1 MSAEQETESQATD
14 IAGHYSDGVVN
25 IIICKI
31 DELTPNPNQPRK
43 YFEEEALNSLSKSLI
58 AHGFINPITI
68 AVDGDKKIIIAGEQR
83 WKAAQIAKIDSVPCI
98 IKPIEQVAELS
109 IVENLLRSDLTAIE
123 KAEALK
129 RLLDES
135 GISQRTL
142 AKKLGKKEST
152 ISEILKIASLPD
164 SIKDKCRNDRSYAI
178 RQLKKIA
185 TAVPEKQ
192 EQMFEAYK
200 SKIDIKLR
208 IPSSTKRL
216 PEHNLAAAI
225 KLLSSQLQN
234 LEEVHDVVQ
243 KNSLIKLLGELKQSI
258 EDMLPETSTRRS
270 RSK

>member
-25 IIICKI
+25 IIICKT

-83 WKAAQIAKIDSVPCI
+83 WKAAQIAKIESVPCI

-129 RLLDES
+129 KLLDDS

-142 AKKLGKKEST
+142 AKKIGKKEST

-164 SIKDKCRNDRSYAI
+164 SIKDKCRNDRSFAI

-185 TAVPEKQ
+185 IAAPEKQ
-192 EQMFEAYK
+192 EQMFQAYK

-208 IPSSTKRL
+208 IPSDKKPSQANILKT
-216 PEHNLAAAI
+216 AI

-234 LEEVHDVVQ
+234 LNDISDDIKKSELINDLIAL
-243 KNSLIKLLGELKQSI
+243 KNEI
-258 EDMLPETSTRRS
+258 EAALPETSTRRS
-270 RSK
+270 RGK